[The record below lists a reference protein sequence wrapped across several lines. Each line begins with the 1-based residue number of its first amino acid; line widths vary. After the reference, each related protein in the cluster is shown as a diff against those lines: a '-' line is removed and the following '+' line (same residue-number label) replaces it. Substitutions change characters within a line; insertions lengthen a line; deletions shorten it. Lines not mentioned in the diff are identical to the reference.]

1 LAGTVG
7 QPARKGPPSPSLAK
21 VRIGISSCLLGEKV
35 RWDGAHKRDRFITDT
50 LGVYFEWVP
59 VCPEIEVGMGVPRE
73 AVRLTITPESPRMV
87 GVKSGRDFTAPMRGH
102 SRDRVRGLEKMDLS
116 GYILKSDS
124 PSCGMERVRVCPE
137 KGKATRKGVGIFA
150 RVLMEHF
157 PLLPVEEEGRLCDP
171 GLRENFIER
180 IFAYRR
186 WRDLEASGC
195 RRGDLVAFHTA
206 HKFLILSHSPRHHQA
221 LGRLVAA
228 AKRHTARRLAT
239 LYGGTFMEALRIP
252 ATVKGHFNVLRH
264 LAGFLKD
271 RMDAAEK
278 REMGEVLEDYRRGLV
293 PLVVPLTLLKHHVR
307 RHGVAFVG
315 DPIYLN
321 PHPKELMLRNHV

>member
-1 LAGTVG
+1 LAGTFG
-7 QPARKGPPSPSLAK
+7 QPARKGPPYPPPGK
-21 VRIGISSCLLGEKV
+21 IRIGISSCLLGEKV
-35 RWDGAHKRDRFITDT
+35 RWDGGHKRDRFITDT
-50 LGVYFEWVP
+50 LGEYFEWVP

-73 AVRLTITPESPRMV
+73 TVRLTGAPESPRMV
-87 GVKSGRDFTAPMRGH
+87 GVKSGRDWTAPMRDH
-102 SRDRVRGLEKMDLS
+102 SRGRVRGLEKADLS

-124 PSCGMERVRVCPE
+124 PSCGMERVRVHPV
-137 KGKATRKGVGIFA
+137 KGMATRKGVGIFA

-180 IFAYRR
+180 VFAYRR

-228 AKRHTARRLAT
+228 AKRHTADRLAT
-239 LYGGTFMEALRIP
+239 LYGQTFMEALRIP
-252 ATVKGHFNVLRH
+252 ATVKGHFNVLQH

-271 RMDAAEK
+271 RVDAAEK

-315 DPIYLN
+315 DQIYLN